1 MKKLSWFALLSLAI
15 VSGCQESDDTSVPG
29 SAPVAVA
36 TAGQENAEPAESAT
50 VPPSEKPPAETPATG
65 ATAAAADAG
74 ANTLVLT
81 EANTKVEF
89 VGLHVGDKPDP
100 RKGGFGKL
108 TGTATLDGGTLKSL
122 AVEFDTDSLT
132 TELPPLTTHLK
143 SPDFFD
149 VKQHPTAKFET
160 TSIEEG
166 AGADGKVNVTGNLTL
181 LGITKPIT
189 MPATVTTEGG
199 LKLKAEFSIDRTE
212 FGMTFGEGK
221 VEKMVAMT
229 VTVGG

>member
-29 SAPVAVA
+29 PAPVAVA
-36 TAGQENAEPAESAT
+36 PAGQEKAGSGESAT
-50 VPPSEKPPAETPATG
+50 VPPSEKPPAEIPATG
-65 ATAAAADAG
+65 ATPAATDAG
-74 ANTLVLT
+74 AGTLALT

-108 TGTATLDGGTLKSL
+108 TGTATLDGGALKSL

-132 TELPPLTTHLK
+132 TELPPLTVHLK
-143 SPDFFD
+143 SSDFFD

-160 TSIEEG
+160 TSIE
-166 AGADGKVNVTGNLTL
+166 AGADGKVDITGNLTL
-181 LGITKPIT
+181 LGVTKPIT

-212 FGMTFGEGK
+212 FGMTFGEDK

-229 VTVGG
+229 VTVGV